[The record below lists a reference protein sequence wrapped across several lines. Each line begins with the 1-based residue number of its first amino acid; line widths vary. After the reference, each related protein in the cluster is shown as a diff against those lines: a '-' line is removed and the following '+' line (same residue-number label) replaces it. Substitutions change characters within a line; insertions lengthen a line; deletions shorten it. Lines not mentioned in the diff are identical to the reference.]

1 MTPLQSS
8 TNLEISLKKPHPAQK
23 QVLDSAARFR
33 VMMCGRRFGK
43 SLISQNISIEC
54 GLRKQSIAYITPT
67 YQLGKMFF
75 KEICK
80 LLPEKIYKKNET
92 DLLIDFVTGG
102 SIRFFTGE
110 RLDAMR
116 GTKFH
121 LVIIDEASYIPNL
134 EEGWNN
140 SIRPTLTDYKGK
152 AIFLS
157 TPRGKNYFYSLFMR
171 GGEPDWEAFKF
182 TTYDN
187 PHIDASEIDAAKSQL
202 PSVVFRQEYM
212 ADPMEN
218 AANPFGSEFINACT
232 KASSG
237 VASYYGIDLAKSV
250 DWTVIIG
257 LDKLGNVVHFDRF
270 QKDWMQTKET
280 ILRLPKNIPILID
293 STGVGDAIVEDLQK
307 KFNNM
312 TGFKFTSVSKQ
323 QLLEGLSNAIQTK
336 TISYPEG
343 FIKHELEVFE
353 YTFTPTGV
361 RYSAPQGFHDD
372 CVIALALA
380 NKCKNDNK
388 LVGKYHVI

>member
-1 MTPLQSS
+1 MNLQIK
-8 TNLEISLKKPHPAQK
+8 LPKPHQAQK
-23 QVLDSAARFR
+23 AVLDSDARFR

-43 SLISQNISIEC
+43 SLISQNVSIESA
-54 GLRKQSIAYITPT
+54 LHKQSVAYITPT
-67 YQLGKMFF
+67 YQLGKTFF

-80 LLPEKIYKKNET
+80 QLPDKIFKKNET
-92 DLLIDFVTGG
+92 DLMVNFVTGG

-110 RLDAMR
+110 RLDALR
-116 GTKFH
+116 GLKFH
-121 LVIIDEASYIPNL
+121 LVIIDEASFISNL

-171 GGEPDWEAFKF
+171 GGEPDWESFKF
-182 TTYDN
+182 STYDN
-187 PHIDASEIDAAKSQL
+187 PFIDPSEIDAAKAQL
-202 PSVVFRQEYM
+202 PSVVFKQEYM

-218 AANPFGSEFINACT
+218 AANPFGSEFIQACT
-232 KASSG
+232 RSTSG
-237 VASYYGIDLAKSV
+237 VAAYYGIDLAKSV
-250 DWTVIIG
+250 DWSVIIG
-257 LDKLGNVVHFDRF
+257 LDKSGNVVHFDRF

-280 ILRLPKNIPILID
+280 ILRLPKNVPIVID

-307 KFNNM
+307 KFNQM
-312 TGFKFTSVSKQ
+312 HGFKFTSVSKQ
-323 QLLEGLSNAIQTK
+323 QLLEGLASAIHTK
-336 TISYPEG
+336 QISFPEG
-343 FIKHELEVFE
+343 PIKGELEVFE

-380 NKCKNDNK
+380 NKCRNDHK
-388 LVGKYHVI
+388 MVGRYHVI

>member
-1 MTPLQSS
+1 M
-8 TNLEISLKKPHPAQK
+8 NLNIDLKKPHPAQK
-23 QVLDSAARFR
+23 QVLDSDARFR

-43 SLISQNISIEC
+43 SLISQNISIET
-54 GLRKQSIAYITPT
+54 GIKRQHVAYITPT

-80 LLPEKIYKKNET
+80 LLPDKIFKKNET

-102 SIRFFTGE
+102 SVRFYTGE

-171 GGEPDWEAFKF
+171 GGEPDWQSFKF
-182 TTYDN
+182 STYDN
-187 PHIDASEIDAAKSQL
+187 PHIDASEIDAAAAQL
-202 PSVVFRQEYM
+202 PAVVFKQEYM

-232 KASSG
+232 KETQGTA
-237 VASYYGIDLAKSV
+237 AYYGIDLAKSV

-257 LDKLGNVVHFDRF
+257 MDKQGNVVHFERF

-280 ILRLPKNIPILID
+280 ILRLPKNLPIVID

-307 KFNNM
+307 KFNQM
-312 TGFKFTSVSKQ
+312 HGFKFTSVSKQ
-323 QLLEGLSNAIQTK
+323 QLLEGLSSAIQTK
-336 TISYPEG
+336 AISYPDG
-343 FIKHELEVFE
+343 PIKQELEVFE

-380 NKCKNDNK
+380 NKCRVEHKQ
-388 LVGKYHVI
+388 VGKYHVI

>member
-1 MTPLQSS
+1 M
-8 TNLEISLKKPHPAQK
+8 NLDIKLPKPHAAQK
-23 QVLDSAARFR
+23 QVLDSDARFR

-43 SLISQNISIEC
+43 SLISQNISIET
-54 GLRKQSIAYITPT
+54 GLKRQHVAYITPT

-80 LLPEKIYKKNET
+80 ILPDKVYKKNET

-102 SIRFFTGE
+102 SVRFYTGE

-157 TPRGKNYFYSLFMR
+157 TPRGKNYFYSMFMR
-171 GGEPDWEAFKF
+171 GGEPDWESFKF

-187 PHIDASEIDAAKSQL
+187 PHIDPTEVDAAAAQL
-202 PSVVFRQEYM
+202 PAVVFKQEYL

-218 AANPFGSEFINACT
+218 AANPFGSEFIYACT
-232 KASSG
+232 KTTQGTA
-237 VASYYGIDLAKSV
+237 AYYGIDLAKSV
-250 DWTVIIG
+250 DWSVIIG
-257 LDKLGNVVHFDRF
+257 MDKQGNVVHFERF
-270 QKDWMQTKET
+270 QKDWLQTKET
-280 ILRLPKNIPILID
+280 ISRLPKNLPIVID
-293 STGVGDAIVEDLQK
+293 STGVGDAIVEELQK
-307 KFNNM
+307 KFTQM
-312 TGFKFTSVSKQ
+312 HGFKFTATSKQ
-323 QLLEGLSNAIQTK
+323 QLLESLSSAIQTK
-336 TISYPEG
+336 SISYPDG
-343 FIKHELEVFE
+343 PIKQELEVFE

-380 NKCKNDNK
+380 NKCRIDHKQ
-388 LVGKYHVI
+388 VGKYHVI

>member
-1 MTPLQSS
+1 M
-8 TNLEISLKKPHPAQK
+8 NLNIDLPKPHPAQK
-23 QVLDSAARFR
+23 QVLDSDARFR

-43 SLISQNISIEC
+43 SLISQSISIET
-54 GLRKQSIAYITPT
+54 GIKRQHVAYITPT

-80 LLPEKIYKKNET
+80 ILPDKVYKKNET

-102 SIRFFTGE
+102 SVRFYTGE

-116 GTKFH
+116 GTKYH

-134 EEGWNN
+134 EDGWNN

-171 GGEPDWEAFKF
+171 GGEPNWESFKF

-187 PHIDASEIDAAKSQL
+187 PHIDATEVDAAAAQL
-202 PSVVFRQEYM
+202 PAVVFKQEYL

-218 AANPFGSEFINACT
+218 AANPFGSEFIFACT
-232 KASSG
+232 RTTQGTA
-237 VASYYGIDLAKSV
+237 AYYGIDLAKSV

-257 LDKLGNVVHFDRF
+257 MDKQGNVVHFERF

-280 ILRLPKNIPILID
+280 ILRLPKNLPIVID
-293 STGVGDAIVEDLQK
+293 STGVGDAIVEELQK
-307 KFNNM
+307 KFTQM
-312 TGFKFTSVSKQ
+312 HGFKFTATSKQ
-323 QLLEGLSNAIQTK
+323 QLLESLSSAIQTK
-336 TISYPEG
+336 SISYPDG
-343 FIKHELEVFE
+343 PIKQELEVFE

-380 NKCKNDNK
+380 NKCRLDHKQ
-388 LVGKYHVI
+388 VGKYHVI

>member
-1 MTPLQSS
+1 M
-8 TNLEISLKKPHPAQK
+8 NLDIKLCKPHPAQK
-23 QVLDSAARFR
+23 QVLDSDARFR

-43 SLISQNISIEC
+43 SLISQNISIET
-54 GLRKQSIAYITPT
+54 GLKRQHVAYITPT

-80 LLPEKIYKKNET
+80 LLPEKVYKKNET

-102 SIRFFTGE
+102 SVRFYTGE

-116 GTKFH
+116 GTKYH

-134 EEGWNN
+134 EDGWNN

-171 GGEPDWEAFKF
+171 GGEPNWESFKF
-182 TTYDN
+182 STYDN
-187 PHIDASEIDAAKSQL
+187 PHIDPTEIDAAAAQL
-202 PSVVFRQEYM
+202 PSVVFKQEYM

-232 KASSG
+232 KETKG
-237 VASYYGIDLAKSV
+237 VAAYYGIDLAKSV
-250 DWTVIIG
+250 DWSVIIG
-257 LDKLGNVVHFDRF
+257 MDKQGNVVHFERF

-280 ILRLPKNIPILID
+280 ILRLPKNLPIVID

-307 KFNNM
+307 KFNQM
-312 TGFKFTSVSKQ
+312 HGFKFTATSKQ
-323 QLLEGLSNAIQTK
+323 QLLEGLSSAIQTK
-336 TISYPEG
+336 AISYPEG
-343 FIKHELEVFE
+343 PIKQELEVFE

-380 NKCKNDNK
+380 NKCRVEHKQ
-388 LVGKYHVI
+388 VGKYHVI

>member
-1 MTPLQSS
+1 MNLLQSN
-8 TNLEISLKKPHPAQK
+8 TNIDISLRGPHPAQK
-23 QVLDSAARFR
+23 QVLDSDARFK
-33 VMMCGRRFGK
+33 VLMCGRRFGK
-43 SLISQNISIEC
+43 SLVSQNISIQRGIARE
-54 GLRKQSIAYITPT
+54 RVAYITPT

-80 LLPEKIYKKNET
+80 LLPEKIYRKNES
-92 DLLIDFVTGG
+92 DLYIDFLTGG

-134 EEGWNN
+134 EDGWNN

-171 GGEPDWEAFKF
+171 GGEPDWESFKF

-187 PHIDASEIDAAKSQL
+187 PHIDASEVDAAKAQL
-202 PSVVFRQEYM
+202 PSVVFKQEYL

-232 KASSG
+232 KATSG
-237 VASYYGIDLAKSV
+237 VAAYYGIDLAKSV

-257 LDKLGNVVHFDRF
+257 LDKQGNVVHFDRF

-280 ILRLPKNIPILID
+280 ISLLPKNIPILID

-307 KFNNM
+307 KFSNM

-323 QLLEGLSNAIQTK
+323 QLLEGLANAIQTK
-336 TISYPEG
+336 SISYPDG
-343 FIKHELEVFE
+343 PIKQELEVFE

-380 NKCKNDNK
+380 TKCKNDNR

>member
-1 MTPLQSS
+1 M
-8 TNLEISLKKPHPAQK
+8 NLDIKLCKPHDAQK
-23 QVLDSAARFR
+23 QVLDSDARFR

-43 SLISQNISIEC
+43 SLISQNISIET
-54 GLRKQSIAYITPT
+54 GLKRQQVAYITPT

-80 LLPEKIYKKNET
+80 LLPDKVYKKNET

-102 SIRFFTGE
+102 SVRFYTGE

-134 EEGWNN
+134 EDGWNN

-171 GGEPDWEAFKF
+171 GGEPDWQSFKF
-182 TTYDN
+182 STYDN
-187 PHIDASEIDAAKSQL
+187 PHIDASEIDAAAAQL
-202 PSVVFRQEYM
+202 PSVVFKQEYM

-232 KASSG
+232 KETQG
-237 VASYYGIDLAKSV
+237 VAAYYGIDLAKSV

-257 LDKLGNVVHFDRF
+257 MDKQGNVVHFERF
-270 QKDWMQTKET
+270 QKDWMQTKEA
-280 ILRLPKNIPILID
+280 ILRLPKTLPIVID

-307 KFNNM
+307 KFTQM
-312 TGFKFTSVSKQ
+312 HGFKFTSVSKQ
-323 QLLEGLSNAIQTK
+323 QLLEGLSSAIQTK
-336 TISYPEG
+336 AISYPEG
-343 FIKHELEVFE
+343 PIKQELEVFE

-380 NKCKNDNK
+380 NKCRVEHKQ
-388 LVGKYHVI
+388 VGKYHVI

>member
-1 MTPLQSS
+1 M
-8 TNLEISLKKPHPAQK
+8 NISLTLPKPHSK
-23 QVLDSAARFR
+23 QMEVLDSKSRFR
-33 VMMCGRRFGK
+33 VMMAGRRFGK
-43 SLISQNISIEC
+43 SVISQSIAIEC
-54 GLRKQSIAYITPT
+54 GLKGQYVAYITPT

-80 LLPEKIYKKNET
+80 LLPDKLYKKNET
-92 DLLIDFVTGG
+92 DLLVDFVTGG
-102 SIRFFTGE
+102 SIRFYTGE

-116 GTKFH
+116 GTKYH

-134 EEGWNN
+134 EDGWNN
-140 SIRPTLTDYKGK
+140 SIRPTLTDFKGK

-171 GGEPDWEAFKF
+171 GGEPDWQSFKF

-187 PHIDASEIDAAKSQL
+187 PHIDPTEIDAAASQL
-202 PSVVFRQEYM
+202 PSVVFKQEYM

-218 AANPFGSEFINACT
+218 AANPFGSEFIYACT
-232 KASSG
+232 ETNTGTA
-237 VASYYGIDLAKSV
+237 AYYGIDLAKSV

-257 LDKLGNVVHFDRF
+257 MDKQGRVVHYERF

-280 ILRLPKNIPILID
+280 ILRLPKNLPIVID

-307 KFNNM
+307 KFTQM
-312 TGFKFTSVSKQ
+312 HGFKFTSISKQ
-323 QLLEGLSNAIQTK
+323 QLLEGLSSAIQTK
-336 TISYPEG
+336 AIRYPDG
-343 FIKHELEVFE
+343 PIKQELEVFQ

-380 NKCKNDNK
+380 NKCLIEHKS
-388 LVGKYHVI
+388 VGKYHVI